1 MKTVITHPTYGK
13 IALEEG
19 FFSGK
24 KQLFING
31 APLRRQNKTTFIYES
46 ENGPMPAI
54 IKGSF
59 ATGTSLLLCGETIAL
74 SPRTRWYEYVLCAFI
89 FVFIMIWGNSATL
102 CAIFPVVGGALGG
115 GISGAAM
122 ITSLA
127 LMKRTRSFFLKLL
140 INTGIF
146 LVTLLICGLLGLVF
160 ALALSA
166 AM

>member
-1 MKTVITHPTYGK
+1 MKTVVTHPVYGK
-13 IALEEG
+13 IALEES

-24 KQLFING
+24 KKIFING
-31 APLRRQNKTTFIYES
+31 VMLQKQNKTTFIYQS
-46 ENGPMPAI
+46 ENGPIPAI
-54 IKGSF
+54 VKGSF
-59 ATGTSLLLCGETIAL
+59 STGTSLLLCGETIAL

-89 FVFIMIWGNSATL
+89 FVFIMIWGNSAAL
-102 CAIFPVVGGALGG
+102 CAIFPIIGGALGG

-122 ITSLA
+122 VTSLA

-166 AM
+166 AI